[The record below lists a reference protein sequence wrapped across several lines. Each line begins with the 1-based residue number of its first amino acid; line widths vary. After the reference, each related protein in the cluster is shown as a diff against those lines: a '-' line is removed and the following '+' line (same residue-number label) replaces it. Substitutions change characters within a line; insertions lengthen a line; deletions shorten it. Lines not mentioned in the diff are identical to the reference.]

1 MKTFAHRGFSGAYP
15 ENTMIAFK
23 KAVEDCRCDGIELD
37 VHLTKDDELVIIHD
51 ELVDRTTDSTGYILD
66 KTIDE
71 IKEINANYI
80 FDNLDEIHRIPTL
93 DEYFEYIQDKD
104 IITNIEIK
112 TNLIYYKD
120 IEEKVIN
127 KIKRYNLS
135 NRIILSSFN
144 HTSVILSKNIDK
156 DIECGFLVESR
167 GLKNCGYYTKKLGM
181 EYYHPDIKTLT
192 KAVVDECKSLDVGI
206 NTWTVN
212 TMKDLLNCINWE
224 VDGIITNY
232 PNIVKK
238 VLMEK

>member
-1 MKTFAHRGFSGAYP
+1 MKTFAHRGYSGAYP
-15 ENTMIAFK
+15 ENTMIAYK
-23 KAVEDCRCDGIELD
+23 KAVEECKCDGIELD
-37 VHLTKDDELVIIHD
+37 VHLSKDDELVLIHD
-51 ELVDRTTDSTGYILD
+51 ELVDRTTNSTGYIKD

-80 FDNLDEIHRIPTL
+80 FDKVHRIPTL
-93 DEYFEYIQDKD
+93 DEYFEYIQDKE

-135 NRIILSSFN
+135 DRIILSSFN
-144 HTSVILSKNIDK
+144 HSSVILAKQIDK
-156 DIECGFLVESR
+156 DIKCGFLVESV
-167 GLKNCGYYTKKLGM
+167 GIKNCGYYTNKLEM
-181 EYYHPDIKTLT
+181 DAYHPDIKTLT
-192 KAVVDECKSLDVGI
+192 KAVVDECKDFNLQV

-224 VDGIITNY
+224 VDGIISNY